1 MRVLLDEC
9 VPRPLGRELSE
20 HRVSTVQEL
29 GWSGT
34 KNGALLRRAAAAN
47 FDVLV
52 TTDQNL
58 EHQQNLE
65 AAGIPVIVLV
75 ASSNKLRAL
84 LPLVPELRQ
93 VLTSIGRRQVVH
105 VGG

>member
-9 VPRPLGRELSE
+9 VPRPLRRELAE
-20 HRVSTVQEL
+20 HEVVTVQGL
-29 GWSGT
+29 GWSGP
-34 KNGALLRRAAAAN
+34 KSGALLRRTAEAS
-47 FDVLV
+47 FDALV

-65 AAGIPVIVLV
+65 AAGTPVVVLV

-84 LPLVPELRQ
+84 LPLVPELRE
-93 VLTSIGRRQVVH
+93 VLTSIRPGQIIR
-105 VGG
+105 VGA

>member
-1 MRVLLDEC
+1 MLLDEC
-9 VPRPLGRELSE
+9 VPRPLGRELAE
-20 HRVSTVQEL
+20 HEVSTVQEL
-29 GWSGT
+29 GWSGA
-34 KNGALLRRAAAAN
+34 KNGALLQRTAEAG

-65 AAGIPVIVLV
+65 AASIPLIVLV

-84 LPLVPELRQ
+84 LPLVPELLRALRSIRQ
-93 VLTSIGRRQVVH
+93 RQIIH
-105 VGG
+105 VSS

>member
-1 MRVLLDEC
+1 MLLDEC
-9 VPRPLGRELSE
+9 VPRPLGRELTKHE
-20 HRVSTVQEL
+20 VSTVQEL

-34 KNGALLRRAAAAN
+34 KNGALLRRTAEAG

-65 AAGIPVIVLV
+65 AAGVPLVVLV

-84 LPLVPELRQ
+84 LPLVPELLQALKSIRQ
-93 VLTSIGRRQVVH
+93 GQIVH
-105 VGG
+105 VGA

>member
-1 MRVLLDEC
+1 VRVPLDEC
-9 VPRPLGRELSE
+9 VPRPLGRELTQHE
-20 HRVSTVQEL
+20 VSTVQEL

-34 KNGALLRRAAAAN
+34 KNGALLRRTVEAG

-58 EHQQNLE
+58 EHQQNLK
-65 AAGIPVIVLV
+65 AAGVPLIVLV
-75 ASSNKLRAL
+75 ASSNQLRVL

-93 VLTSIGRRQVVH
+93 ALTSIRPGQTIH
-105 VGG
+105 VGR